1 MPLSLI
7 LFNTVL
13 EVLARTLDK
22 KSNKIHIVNKE
33 LKLFLF
39 TKDMILCVENPQDST
54 FLGKKILVEP
64 VNILHKVSRYKINT
78 FNLVVFLYANNE
90 QS

>member
-1 MPLSLI
+1 MPPSLI

-13 EVLARTLDK
+13 EVLATTLDK
-22 KSNKIHIVNKE
+22 KSNQIHIVNKE

-39 TKDMILCVENPQDST
+39 TKDMILCPQDST
-54 FLGKKILVEP
+54 SLGKKILVEL
-64 VNILHKVSRYKINT
+64 VNIFHKVSRYKINT